1 MGWKKI
7 SETKPPIGRP
17 VLVRTVEDDSSVVAF
32 LAADRVWYAGGALVQ
47 SAATLLRATP
57 TEWCEPIGDQA
68 L

>member
-7 SETKPPIGRP
+7 SEVKPPIGRP
-17 VLVRTVEDDSSVVAF
+17 VLVRTAEGDNSIVAF
-32 LAADRVWYAGGALVQ
+32 LAADCVWYAGGALVQ

-57 TEWCEPIGDQA
+57 TEWCEPIADQA